1 MLKEVEP
8 ELMGREIRHLTRHFD
23 KGNKGSISKTEFLKI
38 IASEAIQRKTF
49 NLSIEDVIKPIATKA
64 RIFKANLSRLFTE
77 YDTSRDNELSAEELR
92 DALEKH
98 AIPVSDEDV

>member
-38 IASEAIQRKTF
+38 IASEAI
-49 NLSIEDVIKPIATKA
+49 
-64 RIFKANLSRLFTE
+64 
-77 YDTSRDNELSAEELR
+77 
-92 DALEKH
+92 
-98 AIPVSDEDV
+98 